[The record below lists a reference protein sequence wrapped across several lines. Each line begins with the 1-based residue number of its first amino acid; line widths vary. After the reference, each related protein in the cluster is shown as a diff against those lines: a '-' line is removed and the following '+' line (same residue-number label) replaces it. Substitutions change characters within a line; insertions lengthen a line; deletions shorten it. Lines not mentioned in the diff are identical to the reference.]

1 MIDDL
6 FAILGLSFACLLFW
20 QQRRQSELAKTAISK
35 RCKQLDL
42 QLLTVSFGAHKI
54 RTPEGKLKWHTLYHF
69 EFSALG
75 DDCYQANLIMRGFR
89 PVHFNIPPYRVAD
102 TLH

>member
-1 MIDDL
+1 MISDL
-6 FAILGLSFACLLFW
+6 LAILGLGFGCFLFW
-20 QQRRQSELAKTAISK
+20 QQRRQSELAKAAIAR
-35 RCKQLDL
+35 RCEQLDL
-42 QLLTVSFGAHKI
+42 QMLSVSFGAHRIK
-54 RTPEGKLKWHTLYHF
+54 TPEGNLKWHTAYQF

-89 PVHFNIPPYRVAD
+89 PVRFNIPPYRMSE

>member
-1 MIDDL
+1 MMGDL
-6 FAILGLSFACLLFW
+6 FAIIGLSFACFLFW
-20 QQRRQSELAKTAISK
+20 QQRRQAEIAKAAIAA
-35 RCKQLDL
+35 RCQQLDL
-42 QLLTVSFGAHKI
+42 QLLSVSFGSHRFKS
-54 RTPEGKLKWHTLYHF
+54 PEGKYKWHTAYHF

-89 PVHFNIPPYRVAD
+89 PVHFNIPPYRINE